1 MGNDNKNNSKEKD
14 YIEEFRETLPRKMN
28 VHVLSDNLKDC
39 IAFVEYLTKE
49 KFPLNSNQL
58 LETDI
63 FKKINLYSFM
73 NYKIYESPDP
83 IISDIKAKSK
93 QIETTPLSNKY
104 NYSEVIIILDN
115 NKIKDYIK
123 KLKIQILKDD
133 VLSEDYYNPFVI
145 VLSSS
150 NLELNDLNPSKTFQ
164 YRTCLQKLLDFDKPK
179 KEINNDIISNL
190 GDKFKFINSEGKEI
204 VIQNVDDINI
214 PDFINIVFIG
224 ETGVGKS
231 TLINFLLGEKK
242 SIEGGPGLS
251 TTSKNI
257 AIYQKENLPLRFY
270 DVKGIEN
277 EKSVQNQMN
286 ILSSPEYPKNAIFYL
301 KGFDKGTIIE
311 EMEYKLYETLI
322 QFNTPILFIFTKC
335 TYNPY
340 IEDEDPDTNK
350 ARKKECG
357 KMENII
363 KGLIKDSFKKYN
375 KEEESEIFIKNYVR
389 FYYINLLG
397 DKSHKVKPF
406 GIDKVLSFFTEA
418 VSKDDWEKLKKSCSK
433 CESENCQILCK
444 NNFYLKSYHKSEVTR
459 DKIKN
464 EALKYLGYLKTG
476 ACITGWIPIADIGF
490 EYLYRYK
497 FKQKLKY
504 LYGFE
509 FEEANQAV
517 ENEERISLI
526 SNEDKD
532 IKTNL
537 NSEFNNIEKNI
548 DEKVSNKAR
557 NTGSVIRDVI
567 EAGLTVLKVVGSTG
581 LKIASWAMLPATI
594 FGCIFWSYKNI
605 DKDCHEILDIFD
617 KAYTPLRFKTLLNY
631 INAYENAV
639 NYLEKVS
646 LEFKNKNK

>member
-1 MGNDNKNNSKEKD
+1 MGNDNENNSKEKD

-73 NYKIYESPDP
+73 NYKIYESPDS

-93 QIETTPLSNKY
+93 QIETTPVSNKY

-133 VLSEDYYNPFVI
+133 IFSTDYYYPFVI

-164 YRTCLQKLLDFDKPK
+164 FRTCLQKLLEFDKPK
-179 KEINNDIISNL
+179 KEINNDIISNLEEINAFFRRLHIIYSYYNEL

-224 ETGVGKS
+224 KTGVGKT

-242 SIEGGPGLS
+242 SIEGGTGLS

-277 EKSVQNQMN
+277 EESVQNQMN
-286 ILSSPEYPKNAIFYL
+286 ILSSSEYPKNAIFYL

-350 ARKKECG
+350 ARKKR
-357 KMENII
+357 M
-363 KGLIKDSFKKYN
+363 
-375 KEEESEIFIKNYVR
+375 
-389 FYYINLLG
+389 
-397 DKSHKVKPF
+397 
-406 GIDKVLSFFTEA
+406 
-418 VSKDDWEKLKKSCSK
+418 
-433 CESENCQILCK
+433 
-444 NNFYLKSYHKSEVTR
+444 
-459 DKIKN
+459 
-464 EALKYLGYLKTG
+464 
-476 ACITGWIPIADIGF
+476 
-490 EYLYRYK
+490 
-497 FKQKLKY
+497 
-504 LYGFE
+504 
-509 FEEANQAV
+509 
-517 ENEERISLI
+517 
-526 SNEDKD
+526 
-532 IKTNL
+532 
-537 NSEFNNIEKNI
+537 
-548 DEKVSNKAR
+548 
-557 NTGSVIRDVI
+557 
-567 EAGLTVLKVVGSTG
+567 
-581 LKIASWAMLPATI
+581 
-594 FGCIFWSYKNI
+594 
-605 DKDCHEILDIFD
+605 
-617 KAYTPLRFKTLLNY
+617 
-631 INAYENAV
+631 
-639 NYLEKVS
+639 
-646 LEFKNKNK
+646 